1 MSKERKIINT
11 NIRLNLTDPADQ
23 EAWEHLQHM
32 DRKKYKSYSRA
43 VVASLNDHFRREEAI
58 ASDPYL
64 ETRQKED
71 LFLQRVLET
80 IETGAKQSMPMVV
93 MNSLMELLR
102 PAASCIAL
110 PSIAS
115 DQSKPVDS
123 ALISGKGQFVTNA
136 PWQAVSD
143 PLPDADQEESLDDA
157 LDFADSF

>member
-11 NIRLNLTDPADQ
+11 NIRLNLMEPEDR

-32 DRKKYKSYSRA
+32 DRRKYKSYSRA
-43 VVASLNDHFRREEAI
+43 VVASLNDHFRREDAI
-58 ASDPYL
+58 KSDPYL

-71 LFLQRVLET
+71 AFLQKVLET

-102 PAASCIAL
+102 PVASQVTI
-110 PSIAS
+110 PSIKS
-115 DQSKPVDS
+115 DHFDFSDTVTGPGIRHVVADGSRQT
-123 ALISGKGQFVTNA
+123 IS
-136 PWQAVSD
+136 D
-143 PLPDADQEESLDDA
+143 LLPDVEQEESLDDA